1 MLQLGYTE
9 NDLPKDKMVVNKY
22 ALQEAI
28 KKGLKK
34 APSAELKKES
44 KQSINSIS
52 SFKNF
57 KINYIS
63 FLSKS
68 KCNNGH

>member
-22 ALQEAI
+22 VFQEAI

-34 APSAELKKES
+34 SFATEPTKDNKK
-44 KQSINSIS
+44 SI
-52 SFKNF
+52 
-57 KINYIS
+57 Y
-63 FLSKS
+63 L
-68 KCNNGH
+68 